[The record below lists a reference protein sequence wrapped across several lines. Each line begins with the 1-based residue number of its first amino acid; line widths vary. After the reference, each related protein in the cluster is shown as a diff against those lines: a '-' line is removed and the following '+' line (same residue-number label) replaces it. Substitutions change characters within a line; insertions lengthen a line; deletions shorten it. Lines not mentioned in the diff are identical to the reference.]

1 MKISEQYIEVNRAL
15 WNEKTKHHIG
25 SAFYDMAAFLAGQ
38 TSLKEIE
45 LELLGDVRNKSLL
58 HLQCHFGQDTLS
70 LARMGANTM
79 GVDLADGAIAE
90 ARELNK
96 KLNLDAGFICSDI
109 YDLPNHLDKQFDIVF
124 TSYGTIGWLPDMS
137 RWASVVSH
145 FLKPGG
151 TFLIVEFHPVV
162 WMFDNDFTYVQY
174 PYFNK
179 ETIIENESGTYADRD
194 APMQLESISWNHNLA
209 EVMQALI
216 ENGLKIDTFREYDYS
231 PYDCFNKTVEVIP
244 GKFNIQGMEGKIPM
258 VYAIKATKI

>member
-1 MKISEQYIEVNRAL
+1 MKTEEQYIDVNKAL

-25 SAFYDMAAFLAGQ
+25 SAFYNVAGFLAGQ

-45 LELLGDVRNKSLL
+45 LELLGNVNNKSLL

-70 LARMGANTM
+70 WARMGVKAT

-90 ARELNK
+90 AQQLNK
-96 KLNLDAGFICSDI
+96 QLNLDAEFICSDI
-109 YDLPNHLDKQFDIVF
+109 YDLPNHLEKKFDIVF
-124 TSYGTIGWLPDMS
+124 TSYGTIGWLPDMNK
-137 RWASVVSH
+137 WAKVVSH

-162 WMFDNDFTYVQY
+162 WIFDNDFTYVQY

-179 ETIIENESGTYADRD
+179 ETIVENESGTYADRD
-194 APMQLESISWNHNLA
+194 APMQLASISWNHNLA
-209 EVMQALI
+209 EVTQALI
-216 ENGLKIDTFREYDYS
+216 DNGLKIEVFSEYDYS
-231 PYDCFNKTVEVIP
+231 PYDCFNKTVEIAP
-244 GKFNIQGMEGKIPM
+244 GKYNIQGMEGKMPM